1 MNDETKEI
9 LDRFDKKLKNY
20 ELDKKFGQLSI
31 DSICHLFPSEIITI
45 KDYITSLQEYKS
57 RCEEA
62 IEFIKNFKYGMPYT
76 EWVKKEELLNIL
88 NGGDE

>member
-1 MNDETKEI
+1 MNLYKEEFCKDAI
-9 LDRFDKKLKNY
+9 KEY
-20 ELDKKFGQLSI
+20 ELVMELGD
-31 DSICHLFPSEIITI
+31 
-45 KDYITSLQEYKS
+45 YKS
-57 RCEEA
+57 ECEEA